1 MVLKLG
7 PHYPET
13 PHPSSHPNP
22 HPLGVRNGFTTRA
35 VWAVAAAVV
44 ADTAVAAA
52 VGAAWNMGLR
62 AELGRVRQSGWVG
75 VGRAR
80 GLGQGAGVHRP

>member
-1 MVLKLG
+1 M
-7 PHYPET
+7 
-13 PHPSSHPNP
+13 
-22 HPLGVRNGFTTRA
+22 
-35 VWAVAAAVV
+35 WAVAAAVV